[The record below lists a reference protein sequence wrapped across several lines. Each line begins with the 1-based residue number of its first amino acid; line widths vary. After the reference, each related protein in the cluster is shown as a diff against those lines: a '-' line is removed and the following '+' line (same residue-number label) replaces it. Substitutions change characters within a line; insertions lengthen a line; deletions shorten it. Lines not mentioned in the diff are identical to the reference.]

1 MNNLLI
7 RSCEIEKG
15 QYDRSRST
23 DSFSTKA
30 LSIAREGFF
39 MAEEKKV
46 LLERTELAKAIARM
60 AHEIVEKCVAP
71 SDLVLIGIRSR
82 GVHLARRLGRKVNEI
97 CQINLP
103 VGIMDVTPYRD
114 DRGRPENASALGAL
128 EAPVAVDEKTVVLID
143 DVIFRGRTIRAA
155 MDAVERLGQPK
166 RILVAALVDRGA
178 RELPIR
184 ADIVGKNITATENER
199 VNVLLEELDGLDQ
212 VTLAG
217 WKS

>member
-1 MNNLLI
+1 
-7 RSCEIEKG
+7 
-15 QYDRSRST
+15 
-23 DSFSTKA
+23 
-30 LSIAREGFF
+30 

-46 LLERTELAKAIARM
+46 LLERTEMAKGITRM

-82 GVHLARRLGRKVNEI
+82 GVHLARRLGRKINQI
-97 CQINLP
+97 CQIMPP

-114 DRGRPENASALGAL
+114 DRKGPETASALGAL
-128 EAPVAVDEKTVVLID
+128 EANVAVDDKTVVLID

-184 ADIVGKNITATENER
+184 ADIVGKNITATDEQR
-199 VNVLLEELDGLDQ
+199 VNVLLEESDGLDQ
-212 VTLAG
+212 VILAG
-217 WKS
+217 WKT